1 MDVNGQRSIVVGTDG
16 SQRSI
21 AAVRWAMDEARAT
34 DGKVKVVVAWEV
46 PTSILITPTFVD
58 SDYRDYA
65 AKVLEDVLAE
75 VGAEESGVPVE
86 ASLVMGTGGYAL
98 VHESSDADL
107 LVVGSHGLGHGKL
120 PGLHLG
126 SVTSYCMHHAK
137 CPTVV
142 VRT

>member
-1 MDVNGQRSIVVGTDG
+1 MDGESQRSIVVGTDG

-21 AAVRWAMDEARAT
+21 AAVRWAIDEALAT
-34 DGKVKVVVAWEV
+34 NGRVKVVVAWEV
-46 PTSILITPTFVD
+46 PTSILMAPTFVE

-65 AKVLEDVLAE
+65 AKVLADVLEE
-75 VGAEESGVPVE
+75 VGAEDCGVPVE
-86 ASLVMGTGGYAL
+86 PRLVMGTGGYAL

-126 SVTSYCMHHAK
+126 SVTNYCVHHAK